1 VSEAPQKWTPDARE
15 TPQKRSGS
23 NEAPGAT
30 VKGRQVSAILETET
44 PKGSSDLLP
53 QLRNE
58 IAAAGPVRGR
68 KKTDAAGVSRETE
81 ALVMKLNASARDLVE
96 SIDGKLPA
104 DLERRFDHGEQHVYT
119 HRLYQG
125 RGKKMLELLTDRY
138 QTERLIRGRIDAFAR
153 LFERLLDTVADTA
166 QGEQLVDACLASES
180 GKLYLMLAHASGRLN
195 ALTQQQA

>member
-1 VSEAPQKWTPDARE
+1 MDDL
-15 TPQKRSGS
+15 SGL
-23 NEAPGAT
+23 T
-30 VKGRQVSAILETET
+30 VKGRQVAAILEAET

-53 QLRNE
+53 QLRGG
-58 IAAAGPVRGR
+58 IAGTPTRG
-68 KKTDAAGVSRETE
+68 KKRADANSISRETE
-81 ALVMKLNASARDLVE
+81 ALVMKLNGSARDLVE
-96 SIDGKLPA
+96 AIDGKLPPE
-104 DLERRFDHGEQHVYT
+104 LERRFDHGEQHVYT

-138 QTERLIRGRIDAFAR
+138 QSERLMRGRIDAFAS

-195 ALTQQQA
+195 GVEPPRT